1 MSDILIGKKNEVYL
15 QIECE
20 PHIKQELCEYFTFE
34 VPDAKFMPQYKKK
47 FWDGKIRLF
56 SPADGRLYI
65 GLYHYLIEW
74 AEERE
79 YTYST
84 VENEFYGRVTE
95 RDPDILPATVK
106 DGVKLAPPP
115 PKKYLN

>member
-79 YTYST
+79 
-84 VENEFYGRVTE
+84 
-95 RDPDILPATVK
+95 
-106 DGVKLAPPP
+106 
-115 PKKYLN
+115 